1 MEKEKV
7 NVVRDRNNANTG
19 RTPGTNYPMES
30 ERDFQKRTQ
39 FYKYRA
45 RARMMEQDAN
55 IRLMPR
61 FQR

>member
-1 MEKEKV
+1 MEKQK
-7 NVVRDRNNANTG
+7 NVNTG
-19 RTPGTNYPMES
+19 RTPGTNYQMES

-45 RARMMEQDAN
+45 RVRMMEQDAN

>member
-1 MEKEKV
+1 MENKKKKKV
-7 NVVRDRNNANTG
+7 NTG
-19 RTPGTNYPMES
+19 RTHPIEPGTNYPMES

-55 IRLMPR
+55 TRLMPR